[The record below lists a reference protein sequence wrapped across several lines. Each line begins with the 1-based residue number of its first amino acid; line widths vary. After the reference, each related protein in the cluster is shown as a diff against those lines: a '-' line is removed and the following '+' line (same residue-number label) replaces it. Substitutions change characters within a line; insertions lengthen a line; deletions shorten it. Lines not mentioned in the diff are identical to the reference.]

1 VLNQPNQRS
10 QWLSNYKKT
19 KYFDSFSSKNEIKI

>member
-1 VLNQPNQRS
+1 VLNQRS
-10 QWLSNYKKT
+10 QRLSNYKKT